1 MGETM
6 GEKLMWVVAG
16 VLALVGGGLGAA
28 LVLSLGGLA
37 GVIVIGGVALVA
49 LAVSVAVWK

>member
-6 GEKLMWVVAG
+6 GKKLMWAVAG

-37 GVIVIGGVALVA
+37 GVIVIGGVALLV